1 MSGEA
6 RDNSSID
13 AIISRINPDALDA
26 EDHAI
31 LFRLAET
38 LDQVEREFAAYEFNS
53 ALHAIYHFF
62 RTDFCDWYVEVSKAK
77 LKDDSLRETC
87 LAVQDLCLRQTL
99 LLLHPVTPFITDELW
114 TRLGYASETS
124 PTIQYVSPGV
134 GADLSKTLAR
144 HNLELDSSAGGE
156 IADLREVVT
165 ALRALKAERNLAT
178 NKNVALSF
186 LADEGKAA
194 TLKRH
199 MEKILIF
206 AGAASLERVEEAAK
220 GLPTIVSPL
229 GTLFL
234 DLASGID
241 LEAERSRLEKEIANL
256 QKVVASTKARLSN
269 ESFTAKAPE
278 AVIQGARDQLAQ
290 SQAKLEETQAALN
303 ALG

>member
-1 MSGEA
+1 MAPRNTWS
-6 RDNSSID
+6 
-13 AIISRINPDALDA
+13 NPWL
-26 EDHAI
+26 HVVGP
-31 LFRLAET
+31 R
-38 LDQVEREFAAYEFNS
+38 VVS
-53 ALHAIYHFF
+53 A
-62 RTDFCDWYVEVSKAK
+62 
-77 LKDDSLRETC
+77 
-87 LAVQDLCLRQTL
+87 
-99 LLLHPVTPFITDELW
+99 
-114 TRLGYASETS
+114 
-124 PTIQYVSPGV
+124 
-134 GADLSKTLAR
+134 
-144 HNLELDSSAGGE
+144 SSAGAE

-186 LADEGKAA
+186 LADESKAA
-194 TLKRH
+194 TLQRH
-199 MEKILIF
+199 MEKGLIF
-206 AGAASLERVEEAAK
+206 AGAASLERVEEAPK
-220 GLPTIVSPL
+220 GQPTIVTPL

-290 SQAKLEETQAALN
+290 SQSKLEETQAALN